1 MSRSLMRNVPAP
13 SARLLHLI
21 AVLAAAA
28 APLLATTDKAEAR
41 RNSSRSARP
50 AEAKPAPPK
59 GPLTLVV
66 SLRRQRVS
74 VYGPDGKITES
85 PVSTGRSGH
94 ETPTGVFS
102 VIGKE
107 VMHYSNLY
115 GDAPM
120 PFMNRITWS
129 GVALHAGAL
138 PGYPASHGCIRL
150 PYGFARSLYGMTKV
164 GTRVIVAHD
173 DATPSSIVHDNLFKP
188 LPSEGTSSL
197 VTAATVATSMA
208 TAVDSSGVISALIG
222 ITPAA
227 AAEPRGLERP
237 VRTREMVVA
246 ERAEELN
253 NIIARVKAAEDRK
266 AEREP
271 KARAATQDA
280 IEARLAQRNLQVE
293 SVRLANE
300 IKRLEG
306 AIENAKRDFEKL
318 ARVSERV
325 QGERAMMRA
334 VEKEEALEKTLMESS
349 AALEKTRAQ
358 LGEVEAKFKSAEES
372 VERAESARATA
383 FDELKT
389 VLDELRTG
397 QAEKA
402 AAEKAAANRAKPI
415 TVLISRKSGKLH
427 VRQGYDDVFES
438 PVTIAEPE
446 RPFGTHVYTAVAYTE
461 GEKNLR
467 WNVVTAAQDAPR
479 KSREQRSRNRRK
491 EQERSEAP
499 ALAPSDPTQA
509 LARVTIPAQ
518 ARERI
523 AELIKPGSTL
533 MLSDHGISHET
544 GKYTDYILLTR

>member
-1 MSRSLMRNVPAP
+1 M
-13 SARLLHLI
+13 HLI
-21 AVLAAAA
+21 AALAAAA
-28 APLLATTDKAEAR
+28 APLLATADKAEAR
-41 RNSSRSARP
+41 RSSSRSTKS

-115 GDAPM
+115 GNAPM

-150 PYGFARSLYGMTKV
+150 PYSFARQLYGMTRL
-164 GTRVIVAHD
+164 GTRVIVARD
-173 DATPSSIVHDNLFKP
+173 DVAPSSIEHDNLFKP

-208 TAVDSSGVISALIG
+208 TAVDASGVISALIG

-227 AAEPRGLERP
+227 AAEPRGGEKP
-237 VRTREMVVA
+237 VRTREMVAA
-246 ERAEELN
+246 ERVAAMN
-253 NIIARVKAAEDRK
+253 GIVARLKAAEERK
-266 AEREP
+266 AEQEP
-271 KARAATQDA
+271 KAQAATQTA
-280 IEARLAQRNLQVE
+280 IEARLEQRNLQIE
-293 SVRLANE
+293 ATRLERE
-300 IKRLEG
+300 IKRLVG
-306 AIENAKRDFEKL
+306 VIENAEREFERL
-318 ARVSERV
+318 ARASERLKSD
-325 QGERAMMRA
+325 RAMARGA
-334 VEKEEALEKTLMESS
+334 EKEAALETTAMESS
-349 AALEKTRAQ
+349 AALEQARAR
-358 LGEVEAKFKSAEES
+358 LGELEAKLKSAAET
-372 VERAESARATA
+372 VERMESARAAA
-383 FDELKT
+383 FEEMKT
-389 VLDELRTG
+389 ILDELRAA

-402 AAEKAAANRAKPI
+402 ALEKLEANRAKPI

-438 PVTIAEPE
+438 PVAITEPE
-446 RPFGTHVYTAVAYTE
+446 RPFGTHVYTALTYTE

-479 KSREQRSRNRRK
+479 KNREQHSRNRRK
-491 EQERSEAP
+491 VQEQSDSS
-499 ALAPSDPTQA
+499 ALAPSDAAEA

-533 MLSDHGISHET
+533 LVSDHGVSHET